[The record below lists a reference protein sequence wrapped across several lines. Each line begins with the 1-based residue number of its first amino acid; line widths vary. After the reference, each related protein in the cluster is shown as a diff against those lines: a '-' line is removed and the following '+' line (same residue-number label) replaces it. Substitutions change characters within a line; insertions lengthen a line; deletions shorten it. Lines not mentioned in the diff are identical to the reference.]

1 MDEGPDT
8 ERRSQ
13 PDEMRL
19 NFALTSAGTP
29 VAIEALLREGL
40 REWGLLERFEEAVN
54 VFTDLLRFALASG
67 GVDVKLSVD
76 RHEPSLH
83 FEVLDVGLELPAEL
97 RDRIEAIT
105 GGLWSRDRLA
115 AGNLV
120 KVTVSRT
127 GGPDAP
133 PL

>member
-8 ERRSQ
+8 ERRSR
-13 PDEMRL
+13 PDVMRL
-19 NFALTSAGTP
+19 DFALTSAGTP
-29 VAIEALLREGL
+29 VAIEALLREGP
-40 REWGLLERFEEAVN
+40 REWGLLERFEEAVK

-76 RHEPSLH
+76 RREPSLH
-83 FEVLDVGLELPAEL
+83 FEVLDVGLELPAAL

-105 GGLWSRDRLA
+105 GGLWSRHDLD
-115 AGNLV
+115 GGHLV
-120 KVTVSRT
+120 KATVSRT